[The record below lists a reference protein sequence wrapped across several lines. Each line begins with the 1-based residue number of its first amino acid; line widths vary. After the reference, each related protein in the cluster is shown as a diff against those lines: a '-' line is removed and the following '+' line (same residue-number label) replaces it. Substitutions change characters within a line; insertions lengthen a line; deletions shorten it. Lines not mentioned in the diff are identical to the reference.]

1 MQLRRTDKGTT
12 ELRARQRVLTLRER
26 AALFLLDR
34 PRPLAE
40 VAAQLGETA
49 PAIVQALLAAG
60 YIEVLRPEAA
70 PGAAA
75 PAPAEP
81 AVAAA
86 PAPDGRRS
94 LAAARM
100 FLFDLCERMLV
111 RRDPV
116 LAREFRDAL
125 REARD
130 AQPMMD
136 VAGAIIAYIDSVA
149 GPERAAAVQDQLRAV
164 LPEDL
169 APPETTQP
177 APLG

>member
-1 MQLRRTDKGTT
+1 MQLQRTDKGTT
-12 ELRARQRVLTLRER
+12 ELRARERALSLRER

-60 YIEVLRPEAA
+60 YIEVPRPEAA
-70 PGAAA
+70 PAA

-81 AVAAA
+81 ALAA
-86 PAPDGRRS
+86 PVPDSRRS

-130 AQPMMD
+130 VQPMMD
-136 VAGAIIAYIDSVA
+136 VAGAIIAYIESVA
-149 GPERAAAVQDQLRAV
+149 GPERAATVQDQLRAV

-177 APLG
+177 VPLG